1 MATYT
6 GLADANGD
14 FTVHFSS
21 NYKGGEKITVIAEKD
36 SAIKSIELYAPSQMQ
51 EKAAIHFSGLA
62 TNFPNDIG
70 EVAISGIRGGIPSN
84 TFNASDESVLWNKAT
99 GLIIKDGVTSVGNGA
114 FYQWRIAKSLILPET
129 LTSISGAAFIGWL
142 ELLEIKIPNSV
153 ITIGDSAFQGSIKVK
168 KVILGSSLTSIGGY
182 CMYPFY
188 ECEEVVCLASIPPT
202 ITGTTFFQINE
213 SCAFKVPAGSVNA
226 YKAAAGWSAYAAR
239 IQAI

>member
-62 TNFPNDIG
+62 TNFPNDMG
-70 EVAISGIRGGIPSN
+70 EVTISGIKGGIPSN
-84 TFNASDESVLWNKAT
+84 TFNASGESVLWNKAT
-99 GLIIKDGVTSVGNGA
+99 GLIIQDGVTSVGNGA
-114 FYQWRIAKSLILPET
+114 FYQWRGAKSLVLPET
-129 LTSISGAAFIGWL
+129 LTSISTTAFIGWL

-153 ITIGDSAFQGSIKVK
+153 RSIGDSVFQGSTKVK
-168 KVILGSSLTSIGGY
+168 KVTLGSGLTSIGGY

-188 ECEEVVCLASIPPT
+188 ACEEVVCLAAIPPT
-202 ITGTTFFQINE
+202 ITATTFFQINQ
-213 SCAFKVPAGSVNA
+213 SCVFKVPADSVEA
-226 YKAAAGWSAYAAR
+226 YRTKEHWSAFASR